1 MLLSLIKVRDKN
13 DAELEVIQVRAIEPC
28 VIPENVVEDE
38 NNEEEI
44 MENVNEEENEE
55 TRIMRLK
62 CEQIFHTLTASIKE
76 SIEERVVDAADKR
89 SSKSQDWQS
98 TQNIGQTP
106 RQQHL
111 YNNR

>member
-1 MLLSLIKVRDKN
+1 MLLNLIKVRGKN
-13 DAELEVIQVRAIEPC
+13 DAELEVIQVRTIEPC
-28 VIPENVVEDE
+28 IISENVVEDE

-62 CEQIFHTLTASIKE
+62 CEQIFHTLTASTKE

-89 SSKSQDWQS
+89 SSKSQD
-98 TQNIGQTP
+98 
-106 RQQHL
+106 
-111 YNNR
+111 